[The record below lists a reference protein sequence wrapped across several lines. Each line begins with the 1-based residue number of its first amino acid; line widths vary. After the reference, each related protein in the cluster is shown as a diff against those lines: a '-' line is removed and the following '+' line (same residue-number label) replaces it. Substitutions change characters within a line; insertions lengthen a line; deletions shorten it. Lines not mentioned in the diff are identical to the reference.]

1 MCRKESHFAC
11 ISIHTCMWVC
21 PFRNIESKCTYLVI
35 KGCFIEEWDWQRRN
49 NFLLLL
55 VLLVGFFFC
64 NKHLLIMQS
73 KRRTSKTS
81 NALNES
87 WLFDDRVEK
96 K

>member
-1 MCRKESHFAC
+1 MGLAEEKQLSLITCIAC
-11 ISIHTCMWVC
+11 
-21 PFRNIESKCTYLVI
+21 
-35 KGCFIEEWDWQRRN
+35 
-49 NFLLLL
+49 
-55 VLLVGFFFC
+55 GFFFC